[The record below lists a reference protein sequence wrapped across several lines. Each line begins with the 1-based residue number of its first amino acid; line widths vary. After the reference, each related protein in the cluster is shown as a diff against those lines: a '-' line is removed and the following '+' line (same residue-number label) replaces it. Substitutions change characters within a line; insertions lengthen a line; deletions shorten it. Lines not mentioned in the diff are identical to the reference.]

1 MDLQEQ
7 ENDVT
12 SKMDWELDSLDAKD
26 LVTLINEMEMLIDRM
41 PEERFDTERVE
52 AYLHVLQE
60 KAPMLE
66 ELTGWLK

>member
-26 LVTLINEMEMLIDRM
+26 PVTLINEMEMLIDRM